1 MDKKILAAIAAYNLE
16 WQFFK
21 FKITANLHM
30 AFKHKLEMRQNQ
42 ELTLSDVACELNPS
56 SDRQELDEQKI
67 GCFESYK
74 ESVKPPGNV
83 ENMKNLFVDIVSNV
97 ESFEAKK
104 SSVGNLSE
112 SEKNQDA
119 KFNPKTGAETP
130 TGNLWLHFMVLFNR
144 MSNVKSFWNVEF
156 KKWLFGLTLQVC
168 RSLQMMEAYP
178 DATIDTRNFLKRKR
192 DEGGGM
198 YF

>member
-1 MDKKILAAIAAYNLE
+1 MDKKILAAIAEYNLE

-30 AFKHKLEMRQNQ
+30 AFTHKLEIKQNQ
-42 ELTLSDVACELNPS
+42 KLSLSDVACEPS

-119 KFNPKTGAETP
+119 KYNPKTGAETP

-156 KKWLFGLTLQVC
+156 KKWLFGLTLQ
-168 RSLQMMEAYP
+168 MMEAYP
-178 DATIDTRNFLKRKR
+178 DATILDTRNFLMRKR